1 MRRLLTV
8 SALFALA
15 VCVTGA
21 SGQPP
26 AKLDPPPK
34 ALGERLDKKPDPT
47 DAAIAAALAKALG
60 ERLDKKPDPTDAA
73 IAAALA
79 NDPDVKMARA
89 KIQLAEAEL
98 AKARLAVTLKVVTLK
113 TTIEL
118 HKTAVEVATQQY
130 KLAATRVTAG
140 GGTQT
145 ELLDARVML
154 LRAQAPLAT
163 AEAELRLLTGGAA
176 VAAADAAVKV
186 GLDRLAEQSVLER
199 KILLEHVVLE
209 LVLNVAKGPIPDR
222 IRAAL
227 DKPVKL
233 GAKGEK
239 VTFAQALEIFKK
251 DAGLDVPVR
260 PLPSP
265 LPVIVSE
272 GEELPVGAWFQLY
285 QDTAGQQNPGFAFY
299 VREYGLLVAN
309 KQSAPP
315 DAPTLTEFWKLKP
328 PTKEPKVESV
338 PKK

>member
-26 AKLDPPPK
+26 AKLDPPP
-34 ALGERLDKKPDPT
+34 
-47 DAAIAAALAKALG
+47 KALG

-140 GGTQT
+140 AGPQS
-145 ELLDARVML
+145 ELLDARLAL
-154 LRAQAPLAT
+154 LRAQAALAT
-163 AEAELRLLTGGAA
+163 AEAELKLLTGGSAGVA
-176 VAAADAAVKV
+176 VADPAEAAAAAKGLAWLRLHSERDAERETLLRYMEAA
-186 GLDRLAEQSVLER
+186 RAAMEQAR
-199 KILLEHVVLE
+199 NAI
-209 LVLNVAKGPIPDR
+209 KGPIPER

-239 VTFAQALEIFKK
+239 VTFSQALEIFKK

-328 PTKEPKVESV
+328 PAKEPKVESV

>member
-1 MRRLLTV
+1 MRRPLTA
-8 SALFALA
+8 SALLALA
-15 VCVTGA
+15 VFTTTVV
-21 SGQPP
+21 GQPP
-26 AKLDPPPK
+26 KSELPK
-34 ALGERLDKKPDPT
+34 PMPEKKSDVKTP
-47 DAAIAAALAKALG
+47 
-60 ERLDKKPDPTDAA
+60 EPTDAA

-98 AKARLAVTLKVVTLK
+98 AKARLAIAQKVTLLK
-113 TTIEL
+113 TTIDQ
-118 HKTAVEVATQQY
+118 HKAVVDIVTQQY
-130 KLAATRVTAG
+130 RVVEERTKAG
-140 GGTQT
+140 TGAKA
-145 ELLDARVML
+145 ELLEARITL
-154 LRAQAPLAT
+154 LKAQAALAT
-163 AEAELRLLTGGAA
+163 SEAEWKLLTGGA
-176 VAAADAAVKV
+176 VAAGTVADPSHAQSTAAAMAWLQVLGHDAEKKAL
-186 GLDRLAEQSVLER
+186 LDYMRVLEVTR
-199 KILLEHVVLE
+199 EQGAV
-209 LVLNVAKGPIPDR
+209 KGPIPDR

-328 PTKEPKVESV
+328 PAKEPKVESV